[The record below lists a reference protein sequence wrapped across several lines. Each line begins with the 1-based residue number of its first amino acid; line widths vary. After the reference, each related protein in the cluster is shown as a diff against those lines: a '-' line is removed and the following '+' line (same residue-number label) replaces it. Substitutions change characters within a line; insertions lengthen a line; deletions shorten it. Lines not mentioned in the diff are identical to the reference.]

1 MSDYSVRAILSATDK
16 GFSSTLNKAAST
28 LNNIP
33 KAAQNA
39 GAGITSGLSRA
50 SGSASKLSSSMQN
63 AGNSTSS
70 NLSKASNS
78 ANGFSRTMQNVGMAA
93 GSGLQKMGSSLTDI
107 GNKIQ
112 QFGNNAQTHL
122 SGVGKGMQVAGAA
135 TTAMGIAGV
144 KSFGDFQTS
153 LNTAAVVAGG
163 TAKDINGLAEVAN
176 HMGAVLPLSAKESA
190 DAMVEMA
197 RNGASVADLKKQ
209 FPAIAQA
216 ATAAGS
222 DLTATAGTVQVAM
235 NVWGDALKTPQRAA
249 AYLTQTANLSNA

>member
-39 GAGITSGLSRA
+39 GAGITSGLSSA
-50 SGSASKLSSSMQN
+50 SGSANKLSSSMQN
-63 AGNSTSS
+63 VGNSTAS

-78 ANGFSRTMQNVGMAA
+78 ANGFSRTMQNVGVAA
-93 GSGLQKMGSSLTDI
+93 GSGLQKMGSTLNDT

-112 QFGNNAQTHL
+112 EFGNNAQQHL
-122 SGVGKGMQVAGAA
+122 TGVGHGMQIAGAA

-144 KSFGDFQTS
+144 KSFGDFETS
-153 LNTAAVVAGG
+153 LNKAAVVAGG

-197 RNGASVADLKKQ
+197 RNGASV
-209 FPAIAQA
+209 
-216 ATAAGS
+216 G
-222 DLTATAGTVQVAM
+222 
-235 NVWGDALKTPQRAA
+235 
-249 AYLTQTANLSNA
+249 